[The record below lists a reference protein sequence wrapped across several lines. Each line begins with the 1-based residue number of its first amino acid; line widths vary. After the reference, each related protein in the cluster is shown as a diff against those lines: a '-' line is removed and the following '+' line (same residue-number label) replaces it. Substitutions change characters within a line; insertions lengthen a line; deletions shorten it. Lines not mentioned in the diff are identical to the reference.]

1 MKNKYSIIFL
11 LLLLLCLFSSRAFA
25 EANDVIKATIQSSP
39 EKFDK
44 PGNFEVNITI
54 TNVGN
59 ETIGPVTLYSP
70 DGKRVLDFGENGEA
84 SIAEGSQLNY
94 TGTWTLKQSDLEKGE
109 IKYYIKYPLKQSDG
123 STSQQNKSLSAK
135 FEYTKASGDLVIE
148 REITPMAAKK
158 GQKVSIIYTV
168 KNTGTEPVKSFSL
181 SENSNISKTA
191 KTIASIAPEAEEI
204 IEFTVTMGTKNL
216 KSQGKA
222 TWKVGKANKN
232 KTFDATT
239 ITYGEAKLSAK
250 LNSSDTGILAGAQV
264 TLNLT
269 ITNSGTVS
277 YDSITVT
284 EPTLGITEE
293 IESLAAG
300 ASTTYSKE
308 IVVNE
313 NSKYKFII
321 NAKDSTGDSLE
332 ISSNEVEIKTIL
344 ESQQLNLSVQA
355 SADKEVFYDDGGRI
369 KFTISV
375 TNNSISDVKNVAIYQ
390 RDVKV
395 YTFSLI
401 AAGQTKTVAR
411 DFTLSQSGKYRF
423 DARAKNVINEEINF
437 EGNEIY
443 IEVIAPTA
451 VPVIITPSP
460 LPPLVTIAPKTWE
473 DAPESFEQTG
483 RLLNTLARISAGIAG
498 FLIVTIGVSLALRFN
513 FLKHGKNI
521 QASIQNIKKRDY
533 YREAAVEEISY
544 VRKPKFEPL
553 AEAAPVDKEIIEEA
567 PFADEVLP
575 SNNQSETAQNEYPNN
590 YRRRSPG
597 DSL

>member
-232 KTFDATT
+232 KTFDAAT

-313 NSKYKFII
+313 NSKYKFTI